1 MPNKSMIYIHVP
13 FCASR
18 CIYCDFYS
26 TTHSEAYKELYTQ
39 AACAELAH
47 RRTYLPYSAIQ
58 SIYLGGGTPS
68 QLSVPQLHRLMQT
81 IHQYYN
87 VDTNAEITLE
97 ANPDDI
103 TASFIQQVRA
113 MGFNRVSLGV
123 QSFNDTTLH
132 TINRRHTA
140 REAEAAVHLIS
151 QNGID
156 NISIDLIYGLPH
168 QTLQQFKHDLDVAFS
183 LPIKHLSSYALSVEG
198 GTMLERKI
206 QSGEL
211 QMAAD
216 DMYVATYNELM
227 NQAALHGFDHYEISN
242 FALPGYDSR
251 HNSGYWM
258 NIPYLGIGPG
268 AHSFDGISRQFNLPH
283 LEDYTKSNG
292 IPAYEQEKLTLSDK
306 FDELMFT
313 SLRTSKG
320 LDLCKVKQLFPHE
333 WYKQLMCDAAP
344 HLSAH
349 RLEMIND
356 NVLKLTREGIMTSN
370 DVISDLMRA
379 EE

>member
-1 MPNKSMIYIHVP
+1 MKPSKSMIYIHVP

-18 CIYCDFYS
+18 CFYCDFYS
-26 TTHSEAYKELYTQ
+26 TTHSDAYKELYIQ

-47 RRTYLPYSAIQ
+47 RRDYLPQSTIQ
-58 SIYLGGGTPS
+58 SVYLGGGTPS
-68 QLSVPQLHRLMQT
+68 QLSVSQLQRLMQA
-81 IHQYYN
+81 IHQYYD

-103 TASFIQQVRA
+103 SAPFIQQVCT

-123 QSFNDTTLH
+123 QSFNDITLR

-140 REAEAAVHLIS
+140 HQAESAVNIINK
-151 QNGID
+151 NGID

-206 QSGEL
+206 KSGEL
-211 QMAAD
+211 HMASD
-216 DMYVATYNELM
+216 DLYIATYNELM
-227 NQAALHGFDHYEISN
+227 NQAALHGFEHYEISN
-242 FALPGYDSR
+242 FASPGYASR
-251 HNSGYWM
+251 HNSGYWLGT
-258 NIPYLGIGPG
+258 PYLGIGPG
-268 AHSFDGISRQFNLPH
+268 SHSFDGVSRQYNLPQ
-283 LEDYTKSNG
+283 LADYIKSNG
-292 IPAYEQEKLTLSDK
+292 NPTYEREELTPSDK
-306 FDELMFT
+306 FDELLFT
-313 SLRTSKG
+313 SLRTSRG
-320 LDLCKVKQLFPHE
+320 LDLRKVEQSFPHE
-333 WYKQLMCDAAP
+333 WYKQLMLDAAP

-349 RLEMIND
+349 RLELVNN

-370 DVISDLMRA
+370 NVISDLMRA
-379 EE
+379 E